1 MRRGF
6 ARNLAPVAV
15 ALLLLGIMLVLV
27 LARARQQGNVTVLE
41 GNHSGQPVEL
51 VPGRY
56 QDTQCGMPV
65 EHLRDSAQAVAP
77 DGKTWFFDDPG
88 CLALWLDKH
97 RHPQRLKLWV
107 YGRQDA
113 GWLDARLAWY
123 SRSAETP
130 MEYGF
135 AAHAEQREGF
145 VDFAEMCALMLR
157 GENLTNPYVRKEL
170 LGNR

>member
-1 MRRGF
+1 MIRKM
-6 ARNLAPVAV
+6 APLMA
-15 ALLLLGIMLVLV
+15 ALLLLSIMLVLV

-41 GNHSGQPVEL
+41 GNTSGQPVAV
-51 VPGRY
+51 VPGHF

-65 EHLRDSAQAVAP
+65 ERAQDSAQAVDT

-97 RHPQRLKLWV
+97 HHPDRLKLWV
-107 YGRQDA
+107 HGRGQT
-113 GWLDARLAWY
+113 GWLDARRAWY
-123 SRSAETP
+123 SRNDDTP

-135 AAHAEQREGF
+135 AAYPEAQDGF
-145 VDFAEMCALMLR
+145 VDFDEMCRLMLR
-157 GENLTNPYVRKEL
+157 GENLTNPYVRNEL

>member
-1 MRRGF
+1 VNRK
-6 ARNLAPVAV
+6 LAPILAAV
-15 ALLLLGIMLVLV
+15 LLLGIMLVLV
-27 LARARQQGNVTVLE
+27 LARARQQGNITVLT
-41 GNHSGQPVEL
+41 GNHSGQAVEL

-65 EHLRDSAQAVAP
+65 EHLRDSAQAVAA

-88 CLALWLDKH
+88 CLVLWLDKH
-97 RHPQRLKLWV
+97 RHPERLKLWV
-107 YGRQDA
+107 HSRDGA
-113 GWLDARLAWY
+113 GYIDARLAWY
-123 SRSAETP
+123 SRTDSTT

-135 AAHAEQREGF
+135 GAYQDRQEGYVNF
-145 VDFAEMCALMLR
+145 GEMNDLMLR